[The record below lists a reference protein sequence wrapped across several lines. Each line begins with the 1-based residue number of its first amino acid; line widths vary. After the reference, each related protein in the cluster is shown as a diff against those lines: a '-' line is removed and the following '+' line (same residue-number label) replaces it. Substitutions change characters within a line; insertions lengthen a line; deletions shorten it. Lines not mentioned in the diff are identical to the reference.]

1 MVEADLVEALQEFGT
16 VSSVVVMPKKRPALV
31 EFEDVLGP
39 CNALNYATDNQIYLV
54 GCAAFVYSTS

>member
-16 VSSVVVMPKKRPALV
+16 ISSVVVMPKKTQALV

-39 CNALNYATDNQIYLV
+39 CNAMN
-54 GCAAFVYSTS
+54 